1 MKGLLKWLTN
11 VNPRLNAA
19 LLLRVLAVLL
29 GLLLAAGLLPAPVEA
44 LARQLLDWLS
54 SQQLPSHLL

>member
-44 LARQLLDWLS
+44 LARQLYDWLL